1 MKMGYN
7 TRTAPRLQWLVFQWA
22 RGDVLYFIHLEKFIL
37 FQLDGMI
44 ADIES
49 WNGWSWKRHLEV
61 RLPYPPCSSRTPG
74 DVWFHHLFASI
85 LTLSLA
91 KNSLFIHAG
100 LLAFFVSLCIWWHGT
115 LFNLD
120 EVILQNKPDFWGPLS
135 IQGLISCH
143 SFEQISEDAGICSH
157 NNHDCELDFPPPFCS
172 QVPELQPR
180 PPLTFR
186 CPTSPSLFVLMR
198 SSRTHL
204 LRFLH
209 GERCSHQCNPGTS
222 WIAYACCV
230 VLPGNNFSIYIF
242 SKLGLSDCQFWG
254 YFPARQNLS
263 VGELSEWE
271 SWPLQKFLVS
281 VL

>member
-1 MKMGYN
+1 MAEVG
-7 TRTAPRLQWLVFQWA
+7 R
-22 RGDVLYFIHLEKFIL
+22 
-37 FQLDGMI
+37 
-44 ADIES
+44 DIWRS
-49 WNGWSWKRHLEV
+49 GCST
-61 RLPYPPCSSRTPG
+61 PPAQAGTPG

-100 LLAFFVSLCIWWHGT
+100 LLTFFASLCVWWHGT

-157 NNHDCELDFPPPFCS
+157 NIHDCELDFPPPFCS

-180 PPLTFR
+180 LPLTFR
-186 CPTSPSLFVLMR
+186 CPTSSSLFVLMR

-281 VL
+281 VLWKQYTDDLGKGTAEPTSISRYKK